1 MAVRRAVV
9 LAVAYCLAALW
20 CLSQAVNFVSPPREA
35 PALRGAPEAAAVAL
49 GVAAAALPEAAQ
61 AAEKWKYQEPSEFG
75 YSGAQVGVIILFV
88 TFHAIG
94 VVDFTAKKQ
103 GTPPAIPVNPA
114 RTFGSR
120 GANKL

>member
-1 MAVRRAVV
+1 MAFRSASLLVA
-9 LAVAYCLAALW
+9 AYCLAALV
-20 CLSQAVNFVSPPREA
+20 CLSQVLAFVAPPAAERS
-35 PALRGAPEAAAVAL
+35 LRGSPEAVAAAL

-94 VVDFTAKKQ
+94 
-103 GTPPAIPVNPA
+103 
-114 RTFGSR
+114 
-120 GANKL
+120 